1 MKVLAT
7 LNLLGLFALGLGVLY
22 LIKQNF
28 KIMANL
34 EEFQQA
40 LADIN
45 EAATNIADDIT
56 RLTDQLGGGG
66 LTVEQETQILTELRA
81 TADRLRAIADVTP
94 EEEPPV
100 EEPPTE

>member
-1 MKVLAT
+1 MKLLAT

-66 LTVEQETQILTELRA
+66 LTAEQETQILTYRTSCNSRQA
-81 TADRLRAIADVTP
+81 TGYC
-94 EEEPPV
+94 
-100 EEPPTE
+100 

>member
-66 LTVEQETQILTELRA
+66 LTAEQETQILNELRA
-81 TADRLRAIADVTP
+81 TADRLRAIADVTQ